1 MSVINTNIA
10 AIRARSNLDR
20 VQRDMDTSI
29 ARLSSGK
36 RITAARDDAAGS
48 AIAGR
53 MESQIRGLN
62 QSIRSAKDG
71 QSFVDTAEGALQE
84 VTAIFQRMRELA
96 IQTGAGTVTSADAD
110 YLDLEME
117 QLRLEIVEID
127 ANTKF
132 NDRTVFTTTA
142 LNFYHDINVNGTAI
156 ITPALEMSATANSV
170 GDDAKSG
177 FKETVVSIGSGKFAD
192 INNKVELSLVVSAID
207 NAISYVAEKR
217 ANLGAISNRF
227 DHVVDNLTNV
237 VANTEAAKSRIEDA
251 DFAVETTAL
260 TRNTV
265 LQQAATSMLSQANAS
280 KNTILAL
287 IQG

>member
-1 MSVINTNIA
+1 MSSINTNIA

-36 RITAARDDAAGS
+36 RITRASDDAAGS

-62 QSIRSAKDG
+62 MSIRNAKDG

-84 VTAIFQRMRELA
+84 VDTILQRMRELA
-96 IQTGAGTVTSADAD
+96 VQAGSGVAVADD
-110 YLDLEME
+110 KNYLMLEMNA
-117 QLRLEIVEID
+117 LIAEITQID

-132 NDRTVFTTTA
+132 NDRTVFTHTA
-142 LNFYHDINVNGTAI
+142 LNFFTDIDASGTAI
-156 ITPALEMSATANSV
+156 ATPALELSAAGAGVASEAYGV
-170 GDDAKSG
+170 Q
-177 FKETVVSIGSGKFAD
+177 FSIGGGVTQANIKAALTN
-192 INNKVELSLVVSAID
+192 IQTTID
-207 NAISYVAEKR
+207 YVAGKR

-227 DHVVDNLTNV
+227 DHVVDNLSNV
-237 VANTEAAKSRIEDA
+237 VANTEAAKSRVEDA
-251 DFAVETTAL
+251 DFAVETTQL

-265 LQQAATSMLSQANAS
+265 LQQAATSMVAQANAS
-280 KNTILAL
+280 KNSILAL